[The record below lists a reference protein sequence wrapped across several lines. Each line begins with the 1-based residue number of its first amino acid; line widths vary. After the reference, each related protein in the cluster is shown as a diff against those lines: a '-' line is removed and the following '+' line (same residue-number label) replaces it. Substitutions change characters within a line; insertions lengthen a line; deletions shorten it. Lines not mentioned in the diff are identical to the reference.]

1 MTDAFLQRVLYR
13 DRDSSELDTF
23 NMTSGRDEIWLYY
36 IQMLERSSLL
46 ELLFGHGAI
55 WIYGSFHLEA
65 HNDLLNLMVC
75 YGLAGTAAVICAW
88 YVILSRL
95 APEYRGPCVTLF
107 LVLFFTN
114 GVVFHQ
120 SNLLFLLF
128 MAGYPRQR
136 ELYTILD
143 DGMIGQPRLPM
154 RG

>member
-1 MTDAFLQRVLYR
+1 
-13 DRDSSELDTF
+13 
-23 NMTSGRDEIWLYY
+23 MTSGRDEIWLYY
-36 IQMLERSSLL
+36 SEMLERSSVF
-46 ELLFGHGAI
+46 ELLFGRGAI
-55 WIYGSFHLEA
+55 WLYGSFSLEA

-75 YGLAGTAAVICAW
+75 YGLAGTATVMYAW

-95 APEYRGPCVTLF
+95 DPKYRMPCVGLF

-128 MAGYPRQR
+128 MTGKAQQQQLSG
-136 ELYTILD
+136 ILD
-143 DGMIGQPRLPM
+143 DEVIRRLGLPA